1 MTAGGKV
8 AWLMGAIILT
18 GCAVKEVSG
27 PTSVR
32 RTFEDATGQ
41 DYYIELTRR
50 EGASQRV
57 LVHKPPAPAAAV
69 ILFMG
74 GDGRANVSPRGA
86 RSTNFLIRSRS
97 LFFEQNLM
105 VAVVDVPS
113 DRVTLESFRHSDAH
127 AIDIKGVITEL
138 RKLADVP
145 VWAVGTS
152 NGSASAANV
161 AERFPP
167 PAGPDGIVLT
177 ASVERSARGNSV
189 FDAALGSIRVP
200 ALVVHHKEDACEW
213 TPYWGAVRLHRALS
227 GSIATELIPIEGG
240 AAPYGD
246 ACEPHH
252 YHGFIGRESEVVKMI
267 ADWIK
272 AHPPRR

>member
-1 MTAGGKV
+1 MSSARTVCLMTAIV
-8 AWLMGAIILT
+8 LA
-18 GCAVKEVSG
+18 GCAAKEVDG

-32 RTFEDATGQ
+32 RTFEDATGH

-50 EGASQRV
+50 EGAIQRV
-57 LVHKPPAPAAAV
+57 LVHKPPAPVATV

-74 GDGRANVSPRGA
+74 GDGRAYVSPGVT

-97 LFFEQNLM
+97 LFFDHNLM

-113 DRVTLESFRHSDAH
+113 DRITLESFRHSDAH
-127 AIDIKGVITEL
+127 AIDMKGVIAEL

-152 NGSASAANV
+152 NGSASAANI
-161 AERFPP
+161 AARLPP
-167 PAGPDGIVLT
+167 PTGPDGIVLT
-177 ASVERSARGNSV
+177 ASVERSGRGNSV
-189 FDAALGSIRVP
+189 FAAALGSIRVP

-227 GSIATELIPIEGG
+227 RSVATDLISIEGG

-246 ACEPHH
+246 PCEPYH
-252 YHGFIGRESEVVKMI
+252 YHGFIGRESEVVKLI

-272 AHPPRR
+272 AHPRAR